1 MTITLNLPE
10 RIEFMIWDLKLD
22 SAFESLARRSSA
34 LMQPVVDAEVH
45 ELLLNDGVGE
55 PYTSHIVGTCIAEDD
70 RGVRV
75 FVTNEWNLVVYS
87 KADRSLSDHGD
98 AQYGP
103 AEALSEVLRVALETD
118 AYVAAMEAL
127 AIKAPTDL

>member
-34 LMQPVVDAEVH
+34 IAPLAGDPEVH
-45 ELLLNDGVGE
+45 ELLLTGDDGE
-55 PYTSHIVGTCIAEDD
+55 SYTRSLFASCIAEDD
-70 RGVRV
+70 RGVQA
-75 FVTNEWNLVVYS
+75 FVTTERSLVVYS

>member
-10 RIEFMIWDLKLD
+10 PIEFIIRELNPDG
-22 SAFESLARRSSA
+22 AFKSLARRSSA
-34 LMQPVVDAEVH
+34 IAPLAGDPEVH
-45 ELLLNDGVGE
+45 ELLLTGDDGE
-55 PYTSHIVGTCIAEDD
+55 SYTRSLFASCIAEDD
-70 RGVRV
+70 RGVQA
-75 FVTNEWNLVVYS
+75 FVTTERSLVVYS

-118 AYVAAMEAL
+118 AYVAAIEAL